1 MVLIRQ
7 LGMTLYVDI
16 PIDALAAT
24 NQGKQISVGL
34 LCYAKFYYDIVH
46 IPGHSLQLSPQGL
59 LSSHFKFDLFI
70 SVTALTA

>member
-24 NQGKQISVGL
+24 NQCKQISVGL
-34 LCYAKFYYDIVH
+34 PCYAKFYYDKVH
-46 IPGHSLQLSPQGL
+46 SPGHS
-59 LSSHFKFDLFI
+59 
-70 SVTALTA
+70 

>member
-34 LCYAKFYYDIVH
+34 LCYAKFYYDKVH
-46 IPGHSLQLSPQGL
+46 SPGHSLQLSPQG
-59 LSSHFKFDLFI
+59 F
-70 SVTALTA
+70 